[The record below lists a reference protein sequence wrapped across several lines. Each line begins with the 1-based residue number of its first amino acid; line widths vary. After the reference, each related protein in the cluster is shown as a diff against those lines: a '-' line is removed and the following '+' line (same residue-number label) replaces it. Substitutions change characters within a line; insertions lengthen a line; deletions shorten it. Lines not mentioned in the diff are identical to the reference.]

1 MEKQKSLNMKKLNTI
16 KKTNAQQLLQR
27 IWAIGLMGSWFCICD
42 DLANP
47 KIGLNLVPNPLQ
59 YQNVGGNITKKTREE
74 RNLKYTG
81 SFYSVEEPEYIC
93 AWCIENGKV
102 AKMFEGEFNDYAGIE
117 NSENINKEL
126 LLEISERTP
135 SYISWQQEVWLSHC
149 NQPCKLL
156 SYADAKTIE
165 PFLDE
170 LNDDIENIGYEP
182 EMIREHL
189 SKEGSLVGYLFQCV
203 NCGQHRLHVDSD

>member
-1 MEKQKSLNMKKLNTI
+1 MELPKFKYSP
-16 KKTNAQQLLQR
+16 NAYELDVFE
-27 IWAIGLMGSWFCICD
+27 IENGICSCC
-42 DLANP
+42 N
-47 KIGLNLVPNPLQ
+47 
-59 YQNVGGNITKKTREE
+59 EE

-135 SYISWQQEVWLSHC
+135 SYISWQQEVWLTHC
-149 NQPCKLL
+149 NEPCKLIG
-156 SYADAKTIE
+156 YADTTIIA
-165 PFLDE
+165 PLLDE
-170 LNDDIENIGYEP
+170 LNDDIENNGYEP
-182 EMIREHL
+182 EMIKEYL
-189 SKEGSLVGYLFQCV
+189 SKDGSLVGYLFQCV
-203 NCGQHRLHVDSD
+203 NCGQHRLHVDCD